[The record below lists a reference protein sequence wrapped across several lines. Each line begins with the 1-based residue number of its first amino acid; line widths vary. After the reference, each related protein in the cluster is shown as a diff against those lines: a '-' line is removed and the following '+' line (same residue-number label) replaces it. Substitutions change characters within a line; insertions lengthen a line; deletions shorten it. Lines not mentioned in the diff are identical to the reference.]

1 MNMAQPVGAA
11 SAHLNQ
17 IRIVLADDHAVLR
30 AGLTALLNAEPD
42 MVVVGEAGNGQACIA
57 VAKAE
62 QPDVVLLDLNMPQMS
77 GLEALAELRRI
88 APQSRVLVLTM
99 HDDESY
105 LRQVLTSGGAGYVL
119 KQAADTELLTAI
131 RTVYNGGTF
140 LHPAHTQVLLHPPSA
155 AATEDDD
162 GDAAVASLSEREAE
176 VLKLLAL
183 GNSNKEIA
191 EQLFLS
197 VKTVETY
204 KARVMEKLGLT
215 TRTALVRFALKHD
228 LLRDETL

>member
-1 MNMAQPVGAA
+1 MNIAQTVGAT
-11 SAHLNQ
+11 SARQDL

-42 MVVVGEAGNGQACIA
+42 MTVVGEAGDGLACIA
-57 VAKAE
+57 VVKE
-62 QPDVVLLDLNMPQMS
+62 VQPDVVLLDLNMPQMG
-77 GLEALAELRRI
+77 GLEALTELRRI

-105 LRQVLTSGGAGYVL
+105 LRQVLSTGGAGYVL

-140 LHPAHTQVLLHPPSA
+140 LHPAHTLALLHPPSA
-155 AATEDDD
+155 PATDDKE

-183 GNSNKEIA
+183 GHSNKEIA
-191 EQLFLS
+191 EQLYLS